1 MNSMNSIL
9 LIYHVLLIIFII
21 LNISTDEWA
30 QVRGKMKRTTF
41 KEEQKYK
48 NFFISDKDR
57 SMLIELKNVLT
68 LFELVTDEF
77 QSNRVS
83 ISRVYPCV
91 DSLKDNLNEKLIE
104 SVYTK
109 TLIYN
114 LLESLDK
121 RFGGMVN

>member
-1 MNSMNSIL
+1 MIRS
-9 LIYHVLLIIFII
+9 V

-48 NFFISDKDR
+48 KNFISDKDR